1 MAEKKDFNPIKK
13 ACADSMK
20 TGWLGDR
27 HFDIKKCGT
36 ICHRR
41 GLVGTK
47 MWKQKNLSLPLGL
60 LAKEAKGLT
69 DEIVDALL
77 ESFAKLIDV
86 DANLMK
92 RHFYAIK
99 FNYEDQFLADTE
111 KEKLVEEAEDGLE
124 TEEFEEE

>member
-1 MAEKKDFNPIKK
+1 MAEKKEFNPIEK
-13 ACADSMK
+13 ACADSIK
-20 TGWLGDR
+20 TGWLGDH

-47 MWKQKNLSLPLGL
+47 IWTQRNLSLPLGL
-60 LAKEAKGLT
+60 LIKEAKGLT

-77 ESFAKLIDV
+77 DSFANLIDV

-99 FNYEDQFLADTE
+99 FNYEDQFFADTE
-111 KEKLVEEAEDGLE
+111 KEKLVEEAENGLE
-124 TEEFEEE
+124 TEEFEE